1 MSNGSDNVGE
11 RSTVADCD
19 RVIAA
24 QSAQAA
30 EGAKAQASAGAQ
42 KQNVEGQNAK
52 ASSEAAGAKKSAE
65 SSGSTSDA
73 NSVVNEE
80 IMMKVA
86 GEVTGAGGVAEG
98 ISMVGDILKDT
109 THHATGMGLEGGVD
123 MFDASAGVGVQ
134 TSFTTD
140 FIFNTKNVSSS
151 LTGETSSADGND
163 VAISGAQADVGAVAS
178 LHQQCTIGIQMS
190 HDAKQKIGN
199 AYAKKAELGAENRQA
214 RQMGMAPG
222 ANGMGG
228 NTANLSNMPKFA
240 LDEMKPKGPSKEM
253 MEENGAA

>member
-24 QSAQAA
+24 QSAQAVEA
-30 EGAKAQASAGAQ
+30 TKVQASAGAQ

-52 ASSEAAGAKKSAE
+52 ASSEAAGARKAAE
-65 SSGSTSDA
+65 SSGTA
-73 NSVVNEE
+73 NETLNGAVIE
-80 IMMKVA
+80 KVA
-86 GEVTGAGGVAEG
+86 AEATGLGGVIDG
-98 ISMVGDILKDT
+98 ISMVGGVLKDT
-109 THHATGMGLEGGVD
+109 THQVTGMGLEGGVD
-123 MFDASAGVGVQ
+123 MFDASAGAGVQ
-134 TSFTTD
+134 TSHTTD

-151 LTGETSSADGND
+151 LTGETSSADDGD
-163 VAISGAQADVGAVAS
+163 LAISGAQADVGAVAS
-178 LHQQCTIGIQMS
+178 LHKQCTLGIQMS

-214 RQMGMAPG
+214 QQMGMAPG

-228 NTANLSNMPKFA
+228 NTANLNNMPKFA